1 MFCDQIMHPAV
12 IYSTFV
18 FNSAWKQMKGLLNK
32 KCILFTNKSVKKKN
46 DEINDLC
53 NLRIYISVYLFM
65 LIFIYKL
72 VILPLVSNI
81 INNIDFRC
89 FIFDH

>member
-32 KCILFTNKSVKKKN
+32 KCLLFTNKSVKKKMMK
-46 DEINDLC
+46 LMTC
-53 NLRIYISVYLFM
+53 ATSGYISVYLFM

>member
-32 KCILFTNKSVKKKN
+32 NVFYSQTNQLRKKMMK
-46 DEINDLC
+46 LMTC
-53 NLRIYISVYLFM
+53 ATSGYISVYLFM

>member
-53 NLRIYISVYLFM
+53 NLRIYIG
-65 LIFIYKL
+65 IFIHVDL
-72 VILPLVSNI
+72 HI
-81 INNIDFRC
+81 
-89 FIFDH
+89 

>member
-1 MFCDQIMHPAV
+1 MSLFKNPKYAWSHMFCDQIMHPAV

-53 NLRIYISVYLFM
+53 NLRIYIG
-65 LIFIYKL
+65 IFIHVDL
-72 VILPLVSNI
+72 HI
-81 INNIDFRC
+81 
-89 FIFDH
+89 